1 MKSLLKAS
9 LGLLLICSGS
19 NLSATVIRYQAIDL
33 ADSVVGQDLWQYRY
47 DVSGLPGSAV
57 GFDVFFNLSE
67 GYQAGDLSDPLAPNG
82 DWTVVLL
89 QPDPVLP
96 DDGRFYAEIVA
107 VSPVLPNLPDTY
119 FSVNF
124 VWPGTGAPGGQSF
137 AIYDA
142 NFDILEAGRT
152 RPFGEAIPEPAV
164 PALLLVGLFGLT
176 WFRTRRSQRELS
188 KP

>member
-19 NLSATVIRYQAIDL
+19 NASATVIRYQAIDL

-164 PALLLVGLFGLT
+164 PALLLAGLFG
-176 WFRTRRSQRELS
+176 WQRFRARCGRST
-188 KP
+188 P

>member
-19 NLSATVIRYQAIDL
+19 NASATVIRYQAIDL

-47 DVSGLPGSAV
+47 DISGLPGSAL
-57 GFDVFFNLSE
+57 GFDVVFNLSE
-67 GYQAGDLSDPLAPNG
+67 GYRAGDLSDPVAPSGEWIVELA
-82 DWTVVLL
+82 
-89 QPDPVLP
+89 QPDPALP

-124 VWPGTGAPGGQSF
+124 VWSGIGAPGGQSF

-142 NFDILEAGRT
+142 NFDILETGRT
-152 RPFGEAIPEPAV
+152 TPFVEAIPEPSV
-164 PALLLVGLFGLT
+164 PALLLAGLFG
-176 WFRTRRSQRELS
+176 WQQFRTRCGRST
-188 KP
+188 P